1 MEIRHLRTL
10 VTVAD
15 ADSFASAAEQLFITP
30 AAVSQQIR
38 QLEAELG
45 VQLFDR
51 RLRPPRLSS
60 NAESLLARARELV
73 EQFNDFKSSARE
85 RQLRGRLLL
94 GSVNGITASLLPE
107 TLRSLTRRYPGVR
120 VRIEEGSS
128 RLLVR
133 RVKRRE
139 LDAAIVSD
147 VSELPQSM
155 ERLPVFSEPLVVIEN
170 PAREVASWRE
180 VLRRS
185 PFLRLNKTSGL
196 GSLIEDSLKRFRIRV
211 DDAMELDS
219 TDSIVQMAL
228 SGLGSGVVPM
238 GRVSAEAS
246 RALRIFPFGEPQVHR
261 QVVLVQRKSK
271 APAELLRL
279 LYSEIQSQIA
289 ERGQTAGGKSHT

>member
-38 QLEAELG
+38 QLETELG
-45 VQLFDR
+45 IQLFDR
-51 RLRPPRLSS
+51 SLRPPRLGTH
-60 NAESLLARARELV
+60 AEALVGRARELV
-73 EQFNDFKSSARE
+73 EQFNDFRASARE
-85 RQLRGRLLL
+85 RQVRGRLSI

-107 TLRSLTRRYPGVR
+107 TLRSLTRRYPEVR

-147 VSELPQSM
+147 ITDLPDTM
-155 ERLPVFSEPLVVIEN
+155 ERFPVFSEPLVVIEN
-170 PAREVASWRE
+170 QAQEASSWRE
-180 VLRRS
+180 ALKRD
-185 PFLRLNKTSGL
+185 PFLRLNKNSGL
-196 GSLIEDSLKRFRIRV
+196 GSLIDESLKRFRIKV
-211 DDAMELDS
+211 DEAMELDS
-219 TDSIVQMAL
+219 TDSIVQMTL

-261 QVVLVQRKSK
+261 QVVLVQRKSN
-271 APAELLRL
+271 APSELLRL
-279 LYSEIQSQIA
+279 LYREVQSQIA
-289 ERGQTAGGKSHT
+289 ERS

>member
-45 VQLFDR
+45 IQLFDR
-51 RLRPPRLSS
+51 ALRPPRLSTH
-60 NAESLLARARELV
+60 AETLVGRARELV
-73 EQFNDFKSSARE
+73 EQFNDFRASARE
-85 RQLRGRLLL
+85 RQVRGRLSI

-107 TLRSLTRRYPGVR
+107 TLRSLTRRYPEVR

-128 RLLVR
+128 RQLVR

-147 VSELPQSM
+147 ITDLPDTM
-155 ERLPVFSEPLVVIEN
+155 ERFPVFSEPLVVIEN
-170 PAREVASWRE
+170 QARGATTWRE
-180 VLRRS
+180 ALKRD
-185 PFLRLNKTSGL
+185 PFLRLNKNSGL
-196 GSLIEDSLKRFRIRV
+196 GSLIDESLKRFRIRV
-211 DDAMELDS
+211 DEAMELDS
-219 TDSIVQMAL
+219 TDSIVQMTL

-261 QVVLVQRKSK
+261 QVVLVQRKSN
-271 APAELLRL
+271 APSELLRL
-279 LYSEIQSQIA
+279 LYREVQSQIA
-289 ERGQTAGGKSHT
+289 ERS

>member
-10 VTVAD
+10 IAVAD

-45 VQLFDR
+45 MQLFDR
-51 RLRPPRLSS
+51 ALRPPRL
-60 NAESLLARARELV
+60 NTYAENLVGRARELV
-73 EQFNDFKSSARE
+73 EQFSDFKSSARE
-85 RQLRGRLLL
+85 SQVRGRLSL
-94 GSVNGITASLLPE
+94 GSINGITASLLPR
-107 TLRSLTRRYPGVR
+107 TLRSLTRRYPEVR

-147 VSELPQSM
+147 VTDLPESIQ
-155 ERLPVFSEPLVVIEN
+155 RLPIFSEPLVVIQN
-170 PAREVASWRE
+170 PAQQAASWRE
-180 VLRRS
+180 ALRRGA
-185 PFLRLNKTSGL
+185 FLRLNKTSGL
-196 GSLIEDSLKRFRIRV
+196 GSLIDASLRRFKIRV
-211 DDAMELDS
+211 DEAMELDS
-219 TDSIVQMAL
+219 TDSIVQMTL

-271 APAELLRL
+271 APSELLRL
-279 LYSEIQSQIA
+279 LYQEIQSQIA
-289 ERGQTAGGKSHT
+289 ERS